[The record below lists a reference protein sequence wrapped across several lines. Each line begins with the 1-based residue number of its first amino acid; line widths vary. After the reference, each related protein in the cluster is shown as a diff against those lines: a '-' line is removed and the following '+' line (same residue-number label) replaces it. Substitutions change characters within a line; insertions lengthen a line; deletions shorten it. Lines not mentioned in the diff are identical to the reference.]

1 MIFRRLAMYTW
12 AVKRSRWARLALENK
27 TGSSKLSL
35 KQPHFPLPCIPPE
48 IRLSLSLESWWLLLF
63 SKNHFLCSISFC
75 HIIQGNKYSVAETVP
90 KGSLSTQLGKRWT
103 LYIQKLSITQ
113 QRRVSA
119 DPCELYVFL
128 CPGRVA
134 RKLPSQYATF
144 HVLGTLSIL
153 LHLDMLLNIRPNKL

>member
-1 MIFRRLAMYTW
+1 MIFRRLAVYTW

-27 TGSSKLSL
+27 TGSPNLSL

-48 IRLSLSLESWWLLLF
+48 IRLVYLWRVDGCFYLAKIISFVPFLSVTLFKVINTPWQKLFLREVFQPSWGSAELYIFKNSLSPNS
-63 SKNHFLCSISFC
+63 
-75 HIIQGNKYSVAETVP
+75 A
-90 KGSLSTQLGKRWT
+90 
-103 LYIQKLSITQ
+103 
-113 QRRVSA
+113 VSA
-119 DPCELYVFL
+119 DSCELYVFL

-153 LHLDMLLNIRPNKL
+153 LHFDMLLNIRPN